1 MNEIANDATNMNIF
15 REWLAGMGRR
25 RKRVLLVALT
35 LFGGVWLSGAM
46 LASATVAGIERL
58 SPGLRAAAALCFGG
72 FTWLWMLLE
81 RNGDI
86 VESVQRSNA
95 LWIPLAG
102 VLPAIIGFF
111 ILRLSRKVD
120 PATQMK
126 RRMKALDR
134 SQGHVSA
141 EHLAETCVV
150 ERGIPLAYVRVK
162 KGKKARVGLQMD
174 AESHIFSI
182 APTGRGKSLHLTDVL
197 LSYRGAA
204 LVVDPKGEMLERTA
218 GMRSAWGPIYR
229 FPGHELCL
237 ADYYDRLLDRDSA
250 AELHYHLLR
259 PWQDRERVFAEKS
272 LSLFTALA
280 LFAEAMGL
288 DPVRVLLDLAES
300 DPVQA
305 LAALERVRAAR
316 RHVRVFTNG
325 APPDRFQDDRFATS
339 AFGTFTT
346 RLAPYQKHVN
356 TIAPPQ
362 GGSGYDWR
370 RLDPDWIQQRGTI
383 YLTYDLPSMKGAG
396 GIIAAIIAGIVRQ
409 HLRQHARR
417 GPGSKPGARDRM
429 LIAVDELA
437 HVGLGNLDTYLS
449 TVRSAGIMF
458 LLYVQSLEQLDDVY
472 GRNGTEKIVGNCDH
486 QLWYAPNTP
495 RTGERLSELY
505 GRTFRPMPTHSAS
518 EEMRS
523 YRDREGRATTQTS
536 AQQGASTV
544 WREVPHLTA
553 TQFMALP
560 RDQVLV
566 RLMAGRG
573 ASRRPGGAPSGG
585 AEDAG
590 VPYIFIG
597 ERLNS
602 IHLFDRLPGPEPLH
616 LPEPRSG
623 ERVYTDWTAAGP
635 EQQAETPAG
644 PAAAEEGAASVDA
657 TGERTADG
665 EAEPARGDD
674 GKKERGA
681 GEGIADAAST
691 EEPDEPEV
699 GGMF

>member
-1 MNEIANDATNMNIF
+1 MNEIENDSTNMATF
-15 REWLAGMGRR
+15 RAWLAGLDRR
-25 RKRVLLVALT
+25 RKRVLLVALG
-35 LFGGVWLSGAM
+35 LFGCVWLSGAV
-46 LASATVAGIERL
+46 LAPTTVAGIERL
-58 SPGLRAAAALCFGG
+58 MPGWRAAAAICFGG
-72 FTWLWMLLE
+72 FTWLWMLWE
-81 RNGDI
+81 RNESI
-86 VESVQRSNA
+86 VESVQRPNI
-95 LWIPLAG
+95 LWIPLAC
-102 VLPAIIGFF
+102 VLPGIIVGFV
-111 ILRLSRKVD
+111 LLLSLKVN
-120 PATQMK
+120 PVTQMK
-126 RRMKALDR
+126 RRMEALDR

-141 EHLAETCVV
+141 EHLAETCAV
-150 ERGIPLAYVRVK
+150 EKGVPLACVRNR
-162 KGKKARVGLQMD
+162 KGKKVRVGLQME

-197 LSYRGAA
+197 LSYPGAA
-204 LVVDPKGEMLERTA
+204 LVVDPKGEMLQRTA
-218 GMRSAWGPIYR
+218 GVRSAWGPIYR

-272 LSLFTALA
+272 LSLFTAVA

-305 LAALERVRAAR
+305 LAALERVPAAR

-325 APPDRFQDDRFATS
+325 APPGGFQDDRFATS

-346 RLAPYQKHVN
+346 RLAAYQKHVN
-356 TIAPPQ
+356 AIAPPRA
-362 GGSGYDWR
+362 DR
-370 RLDPDWIQQRGTI
+370 RLLDPDWIHQRGTI

-396 GIIAAIIAGIVRQ
+396 GVIAAIIAGIVRR
-409 HLRQHARR
+409 HLRQQARR
-417 GPGSKPGARDRM
+417 GPGGKPGARDRV

-486 QLWYAPNTP
+486 QLWYTPNTP

-505 GRTFRPMPTHSAS
+505 GKTFRPMPTHSAS

-523 YRDREGRATTQTS
+523 HRDRDGRATTQTS
-536 AQQGASTV
+536 AHQGASTV

-566 RLMAGRG
+566 RLMAGSG
-573 ASRRPGGAPSGG
+573 ANRQSKRAPAGR

-623 ERVYTDWTAAGP
+623 ERLYTDWTAAGR
-635 EQQAETPAG
+635 ERPASPPAIG
-644 PAAAEEGAASVDA
+644 QAAAEEGTASVST
-657 TGERTADG
+657 TGEGTADG
-665 EAEPARGDD
+665 GE
-674 GKKERGA
+674 KEREA
-681 GEGIADAAST
+681 GEGSADADPPGDLD
-691 EEPDEPEV
+691 EPDAPEV
-699 GGMF
+699 RGMF